1 MGLSFP
7 GTGLQFTKL
16 WTNPK
21 PTETFSKQ
29 DIMLDLTGY
38 DAVYIAIRSGASAM
52 VLVGQDLN
60 DTTMNA
66 WGNGNIGATYSLQSR
81 RFNVKTDRVTVQ
93 DCAFVNGNSPDGTTA
108 NNWSVPVAIYG
119 VNFGG

>member
-21 PTETFSKQ
+21 PNENFSAQ
-29 DIMLDLTGY
+29 DIMVDLSGF
-38 DAVYIAIRSGASAM
+38 DAVYISIKSGNSSLVM
-52 VLVGQDLN
+52 VGGN
-60 DTTMNA
+60 TYDTTMNA
-66 WGNGNIGATYSLQSR
+66 WSNGPLGAAFAIQVR
-81 RFNVKTDRVTVQ
+81 RFYVKTDRVTVT
-93 DCAFVNGNSPDGTTA
+93 DAAYVNGNSADGTTS
-108 NNWSVPVAIYG
+108 NGWSVPLVIYG

>member
-21 PTETFSKQ
+21 PNENFSAQ
-29 DIMLDLTGY
+29 DIMVDLSGF
-38 DAVYIAIRSGASAM
+38 DAVYIANQKGTSAIVM
-52 VLVGQDLN
+52 IGQEFN

-66 WGNGNIGATYSLQSR
+66 WGNGNIGGAYSLQCR
-81 RFNVKTDRVTVQ
+81 RFIVKTDRVTVQ
-93 DCAFVNGNSPDGTTA
+93 NCSFVNGNSADGTTS
-108 NNWSVPVAIYG
+108 NGWSVPLVIYG